1 MMHTAV
7 AARPPPAPPA
17 CCKRRGPFF
26 RADARGNGAQNAA
39 SNAESTAYL
48 LSDTHL
54 KAKTSADVAAM
65 KKTLKNFLTGTTPKQ
80 PAPKP
85 RGTPLTKRAVWRISE
100 HAPMGEWVDPDAAE
114 PPSTAAKAPQP
125 ETSGSGWIESS
136 MDLLNGT
143 DVSEDHESTPG
154 ELFDE
159 VNARQRA
166 PKRD

>member
-1 MMHTAV
+1 
-7 AARPPPAPPA
+7 
-17 CCKRRGPFF
+17 
-26 RADARGNGAQNAA
+26 
-39 SNAESTAYL
+39 
-48 LSDTHL
+48 
-54 KAKTSADVAAM
+54 M
-65 KKTLKNFLTGTTPKQ
+65 KKTLRNFLTGTTPKH

-114 PPSTAAKAPQP
+114 PATPAAKAAQA

-143 DVSEDHESTPG
+143 DVSEDHESEPG